1 MESIREEATPDDIL
15 NLKELFLLA
24 VSMIC
29 YSRNCFH
36 RNVYQT
42 IESLQ
47 DALCEK
53 KDALLPTIPIVRI
66 REGIDS
72 YADEFLE
79 NIKLYI
85 NPFILSKTQFTT
97 YLVFST
103 KGLRESNIETEHID
117 KVYAFEMN
125 LDGRLFNYD
134 IEKSVKPFFRQLL
147 QDLQFET
154 EAEDSS
160 SEMKCIQI
168 MTQTDTVS
176 LNRTK
181 LDSRLTL
188 EEDETVKS
196 IVCTHTANLKNLT
209 SITASGDSL
218 VVLQNEENQNDDD
231 TSIGDDMME
240 KEIDDVE
247 VPITASQVKIDSELE
262 AFLQPPWNT
271 QPIEL
276 TQPLEPE
283 LEEIDRQPETS
294 LPSTGL
300 REIKNQNTDLRKG
313 DIPTAKPKAIPT
325 KKMQDEANRISCEC
339 GDNSEELDMFECDSC
354 NGWIHCCCYGFES
367 DSDPRQPSTLLCYT
381 CLLSESEPQLYERM
395 TVLTAYRRAI
405 QFSWVFGYE
414 GTQKLAKRLNCNLTD
429 ARRIES
435 RMINEGILN
444 NEKGKKSN
452 AQIVKT
458 SEMVDYLKDK
468 YFSPSRWI
476 AHLNF
481 KNYRREN
488 RPVYMKSF
496 LSLPVGKVTNSRRK
510 RIKLTNDDGSSS
522 MKPLRI

>member
-1 MESIREEATPDDIL
+1 MESIKEATPDNIL
-15 NLKELFLLA
+15 SMKDLFLLA

-29 YSRNCFH
+29 YSRNSFH
-36 RNVYQT
+36 ENVYET
-42 IESLQ
+42 IENLE
-47 DALCEK
+47 DGLFEK
-53 KDALLPTIPIVRI
+53 KDAFLHTIPIVRI

-72 YADEFLE
+72 NADKFLE

-85 NPFILSKTQFTT
+85 HPFILSKSQFTA

-103 KGLRESNIETEHID
+103 KGLSESSIETEHID
-117 KVYAFEMN
+117 KVYAFEMSTDGKLLN
-125 LDGRLFNYD
+125 LN
-134 IEKSVKPFFRQLL
+134 IEKSVKPFLL
-147 QDLQFET
+147 RLLRDLQSET
-154 EAEDSS
+154 KAEESN
-160 SEMKCIQI
+160 SEKKFIQI
-168 MTQTDTVS
+168 MTQTNSVS

-181 LDSRLTL
+181 LDPRLTIEQDKTIASL
-188 EEDETVKS
+188 VG
-196 IVCTHTANLKNLT
+196 THTKGLKNLT
-209 SITASGDSL
+209 SITLEGQSL
-218 VVLQNEENQNDDD
+218 AVLHDGGFQNDDRI
-231 TSIGDDMME
+231 SIDDNMME
-240 KEIDDVE
+240 QELDDIE

-262 AFLQPPWNT
+262 AFLQPAYNT

-283 LEEIDRQPETS
+283 MEEAEKQLETS
-294 LPSTGL
+294 LPKTGL
-300 REIKNQNTDLRKG
+300 REIKNQNTDLKKG
-313 DIPTAKPKAIPT
+313 DISTTKPKAISS
-325 KKMQDEANRISCEC
+325 KKMPDEANRISCEC
-339 GDNSEELDMFECDSC
+339 GDTSEELDMFECDSC

-395 TVLTAYRRAI
+395 TVLTVYRRAI

-414 GTQKLAKRLNCNLTD
+414 GTQKLAKRLNCNLPD

-435 RMINEGILN
+435 RMIHEGILN
-444 NEKGKKSN
+444 NEKGKRSS

-458 SEMVDYLKDK
+458 PEMVDYLKDK

-496 LSLPVGKVTNSRRK
+496 LSLPVGKATNSRRK